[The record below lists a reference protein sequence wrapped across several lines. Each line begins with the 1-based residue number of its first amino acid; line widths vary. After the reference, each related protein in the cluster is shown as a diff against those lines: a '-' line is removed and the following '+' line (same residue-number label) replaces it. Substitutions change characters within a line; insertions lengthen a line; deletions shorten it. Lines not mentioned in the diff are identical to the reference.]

1 MHLCLLPIASVPL
14 VGRTH
19 RYNVSR
25 LCAAPL
31 ASRYPSL
38 RRLAFGAG
46 EAKDVAGLLAAHLP
60 YMRNLY
66 CLDFWSYY
74 SSIST
79 ALWDTIV
86 RQSPPSLRVL
96 RININESLLRR
107 MEMSDVVV
115 ALEALQAARRA
126 AAAGGGGGG
135 GRELVVEFNTGHT
148 FFGFRNTEA
157 TTLQYLAN
165 ASYVRSV
172 GFSVGLQGRALQGEG
187 FMSMLASYGNGAAAA
202 AATAGTDTGDISG
215 SGGGGSSSLAG
226 VSAVP
231 QSAAATALQALS
243 LTNYEAAERPP
254 VAPLLHGL
262 PLLANLRRLTLDC
275 EISLAELWPLR
286 DCARLTQLTVDMVVA
301 PRLVRLAVQ
310 PAVQEQ
316 VDGQRGHSDGGP
328 YDMGEL
334 GGALA
339 AAAAGGGGGGA
350 MPLPPGYAAPPVPV
364 LAQVLEL
371 TVGSESHP
379 TSYMSEA
386 FPSLDKL
393 TCESG
398 TRKLSIYNVFE
409 CGPMLHGAARL
420 TSLTISH
427 PLELQ
432 SASVLADAVQLT
444 SLSYTHCDNASTVAL
459 LRAAVRLPRLHRLAL
474 WDHEEADEFLELRG
488 VLRTQHWQQQ
498 QQQQQHWLQQQ
509 QAQTE
514 QQQPGSAEDQALF
527 AALKEAGIWDQP
539 GECGGPEGAGTASTG
554 GGVGDGGGGGQGG
567 GGEPEDETDMR
578 PVSEAQLEQLAA
590 RMAARGITTI
600 TSGSTSTSHA
610 HPHPTPHASFRP
622 SSHPAP
628 PLPGLLAHRQP
639 PATALC
645 FTSVQHLQL
654 RATSPD
660 FMSEL
665 VGLMED
671 GALAFPAA
679 AHVHLDCCYDPPLLD
694 YVLLGRALWTLPAL
708 RGASVGGWATPGSE
722 GVLLALGRR
731 VGRPEVVMEYEYP
744 FL

>member
-1 MHLCLLPIASVPL
+1 MVCA
-14 VGRTH
+14 H
-19 RYNVSR
+19 RYNVAR
-25 LCAAPL
+25 LSAAPL

-38 RRLAFGAG
+38 RRLALGAG
-46 EAKDVAGLLAAHLP
+46 EAKDVAALLATHLP

-66 CLDFWSYY
+66 CLDLWSYY

-107 MEMSDVVV
+107 MEMVDVVA

-135 GRELVVEFNTGHT
+135 GGELVVEFNTGHT

-157 TTLQYLAN
+157 PTLQYLAG
-165 ASYVRSV
+165 ASYIRSV

-187 FMSMLASYGNGAAAA
+187 FMCMLASYGNGGAATAAA
-202 AATAGTDTGDISG
+202 AATAGADTGGISG
-215 SGGGGSSSLAG
+215 GGGGSSLAG
-226 VSAVP
+226 MSAGP
-231 QSAAATALQALS
+231 PSAAATTLEALS

-310 PAVQEQ
+310 GAAQERA
-316 VDGQRGHSDGGP
+316 DGQHGQGGGGP
-328 YDMGEL
+328 YDVGEL

-339 AAAAGGGGGGA
+339 VAAAGGGGAAA

-398 TRKLSIYNVFE
+398 TRKLSIYNVFG
-409 CGPMLHGAARL
+409 CGPMLHGASRL

-459 LRAAVRLPRLHRLAL
+459 LRAAVRLPYLRRLAL

-488 VLRTQHWQQQ
+488 MLRTQHWQQQ
-498 QQQQQHWLQQQ
+498 QQHWQQQQQHWQQQQQ
-509 QAQTE
+509 QAQMQ

-539 GECGGPEGAGTASTG
+539 GECGGAGGAGTAGAG
-554 GGVGDGGGGGQGG
+554 GGVGGGGGGDQGG
-567 GGEPEDETDMR
+567 GGEPEPETDMR
-578 PVSEAQLEQLAA
+578 VVSEAQLEQLAA
-590 RMAARGITTI
+590 RMVTRNSTI
-600 TSGSTSTSHA
+600 TNSSSSSASHV
-610 HPHPTPHASFRP
+610 HHPTAPASSHP
-622 SSHPAP
+622 SSHPAPP
-628 PLPGLLAHRQP
+628 PLPGLLAHRQA

-645 FTSVQHLQL
+645 FSSVTHLQL

-660 FMSEL
+660 FMSEV
-665 VGLMED
+665 VGLVED

-679 AHVHLDCCYDPPLLD
+679 THVHLDCCYDPPLLD
-694 YVLLGRALWTLPAL
+694 YVLLGRALWALPAL